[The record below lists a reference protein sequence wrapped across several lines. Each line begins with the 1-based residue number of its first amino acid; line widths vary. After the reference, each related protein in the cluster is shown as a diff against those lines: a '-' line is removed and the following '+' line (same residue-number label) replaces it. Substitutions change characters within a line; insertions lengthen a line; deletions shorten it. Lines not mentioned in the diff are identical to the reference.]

1 MSGFGASRPRMLKK
15 WQEQEDLKP
24 PKERRKMPEPPRE
37 MAELPIGGAKMST
50 AQLDA
55 YNLKAFNTFETESL
69 NTCPYCNRTFN
80 DVAWSKHQKM
90 CTAAKPFRPAGTG
103 LGKESLSTKLE
114 PGLIG
119 GTQHAR
125 MVLPE
130 AGERL
135 RDRVGP
141 AAATY
146 EIEASA
152 VTGASRKVLAAAAD
166 PAAGAPPLLGRTAKP
181 KPAAAAPVASVG
193 ALGATGNPAALS
205 KAAGPAAAPRASA
218 AAQGPPLPADVT
230 ALVKEVF
237 EAPVGAAGVSA
248 VAKYLQLDWLTNALA
263 PAGIPPLLANKFLTL
278 AKQKA

>member
-1 MSGFGASRPRMLKK
+1 MRQAAKCPMHPPVTPLCSATFPKSYPHSDCGPLSSVTLECHSPAQHPSASPNNTGMGSPGGRPVRLRT
-15 WQEQEDLKP
+15 DCVGVLSP
-24 PKERRKMPEPPRE
+24 CLTR
-37 MAELPIGGAKMST
+37 
-50 AQLDA
+50 
-55 YNLKAFNTFETESL
+55 
-69 NTCPYCNRTFN
+69 CPYLCS

-146 EIEASA
+146 EVSWPDSSFNLPSRAFLQGSCWQIVCGPICVCPALATRQVGWPLQAMPMIPSA
-152 VTGASRKVLAAAAD
+152 AHNAY
-166 PAAGAPPLLGRTAKP
+166 AGNICV
-181 KPAAAAPVASVG
+181 PAAAIV
-193 ALGATGNPAALS
+193 
-205 KAAGPAAAPRASA
+205 R
-218 AAQGPPLPADVT
+218 
-230 ALVKEVF
+230 
-237 EAPVGAAGVSA
+237 
-248 VAKYLQLDWLTNALA
+248 
-263 PAGIPPLLANKFLTL
+263 
-278 AKQKA
+278 